1 MARSPILAYADAN
14 PVTPYY
20 ETAAT
25 TLILAN
31 ESSVTITNESD
42 VELETDQ

>member
-20 ETAAT
+20 ETTAGT
-25 TLILAN
+25 VLSLN
-31 ESSVTITNESD
+31 EDDSFVLNEDDTNSEI
-42 VELETDQ
+42 DQ